1 VFVIKKCRF
10 WQAIGKVGYIRMFRS
25 YYRAVEGIRKEFAWA
40 TTAAIVRA
48 FIDEVNSQKP
58 ALIYTVT
65 EDRQR
70 HGQRVD

>member
-1 VFVIKKCRF
+1 
-10 WQAIGKVGYIRMFRS
+10 MFRS

-40 TTAAIVRA
+40 TTSAIARA